1 MMVSKQGQGLS
12 LNAIIIAVLALI
24 VLVVLVA
31 VFTGRISLFQRD
43 VEKQSQTELISLRVS
58 YGECHPGASDEAA
71 FNSEY
76 AGATDAGSRESAK
89 ARFREKIS
97 SCKTLNSQASCQS
110 AGCGWG

>member
-31 VFTGRISLFQRD
+31 VFTGRINIFSRD
-43 VEKQSQTELISLRVS
+43 VEKQNPELFSLRVS

-76 AGATDAGSRESAK
+76 SGATDPGSKESAK